1 MKNKHKFTAKDLNKS
16 DLLGYGII
24 VILCAAILVMVSFA
38 LNHDRPK
45 DAFVSSEIITT
56 AADVITTPAPTVVT
70 TTATTQA
77 VSVSESTTAATQP
90 LSTTAEPVDTTAAP
104 VIITTVPTTRGE
116 PTKAEI
122 LKKVTDGVNAL
133 KASDA
138 SYLGTKTQNIVINV
152 TDCTYPAFLVVINSV
167 IKAIANEE
175 VLEYDFV
182 NGKCMDPE
190 GDSEITTDDT
200 IPPAGSAF
208 ALTIDGVRE
217 ARVEKIGE
225 NTKYTVVLVP
235 ETGTL
240 QQPKPPHHGVACDT
254 LDFSLFTIPMGEITK
269 SEFNYPGATI
279 TVTYDK
285 NGNVVGYS
293 EHLDMDGVG
302 EGKALGITASADL
315 EGYIDESWVI
325 VWK

>member
-1 MKNKHKFTAKDLNKS
+1 MKIKDKFSDFNKNDI
-16 DLLGYGII
+16 LGFGLII
-24 VILCAAILVMVSFA
+24 VLCTVVLVLLSYG
-38 LNHDRPK
+38 LNHNRTK
-45 DAFVSSEIITT
+45 EAFVSSEAIST
-56 AADVITTPAPTVVT
+56 APTVITTTAPTT
-70 TTATTQA
+70 LPTTATTVP
-77 VSVSESTTAATQP
+77 VSQTESTTLTTQP
-90 LSTTAEPVDTTAAP
+90 VSTTQKEVPTSVPESTTK
-104 VIITTVPTTRGE
+104 VPTTSSE

-122 LKKVTDGVNAL
+122 LKKVTDGINAL

-152 TDCTYPAFLVVINSV
+152 TDCTYPAFLGVINSV

-175 VLEYDFV
+175 ILEYDFV

-190 GDSEITTDDT
+190 GDNEITTNDT
-200 IPPAGSAF
+200 IPPVGTAF
-208 ALTIDGVRE
+208 ALTVEGVRE
-217 ARVEKIGE
+217 AKIEKSGD
-225 NTKYTVVLVP
+225 NTTYTVILVP

-254 LDFSLFTIPMGEITK
+254 LDFSLFSIPMGEITK

-279 TVTYDK
+279 TVTYDQ
-285 NGNVVGYS
+285 NGKVVGYS

-302 EGKALGITASADL
+302 EGKALGITASANL
-315 EGYIDESWVI
+315 NGYIDESWVI

>member
-1 MKNKHKFTAKDLNKS
+1 MKIKDRLYGSFSKN
-16 DLLGYGII
+16 DILGFGLIA
-24 VILCAAILVMVSFA
+24 VLCAAVLALLSFG
-38 LNHDRPK
+38 LNHNRSK
-45 DAFVSSEIITT
+45 EAFVSSEAISTTPTVITT
-56 AADVITTPAPTVVT
+56 ANTTLPTTSASVPVS
-70 TTATTQA
+70 QA
-77 VSVSESTTAATQP
+77 ESTTLTTQP
-90 LSTTAEPVDTTAAP
+90 VSTTQKAEPTSVPEST
-104 VIITTVPTTRGE
+104 TTVPTTKGE

-122 LKKVTDGVNAL
+122 LKKVTDGINAL

-152 TDCTYPAFLVVINSV
+152 TDCTYPAFLGVINSV

-182 NGKCMDPE
+182 NGRCMDPE
-190 GDSEITTDDT
+190 GDTEIITNDA

-217 ARVEKIGE
+217 AKVEKTGDNIR
-225 NTKYTVVLVP
+225 YTVTLVP

-254 LDFSLFTIPMGEITK
+254 LDFSLFSIPMGEITK

-285 NGNVVGYS
+285 NGKVVGYS

-315 EGYIDESWVI
+315 NGYIDESWVI